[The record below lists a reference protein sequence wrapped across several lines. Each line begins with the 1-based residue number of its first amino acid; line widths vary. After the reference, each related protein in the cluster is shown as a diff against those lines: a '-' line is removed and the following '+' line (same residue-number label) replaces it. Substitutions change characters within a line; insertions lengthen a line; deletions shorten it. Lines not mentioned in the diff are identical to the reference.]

1 MKDIIDL
8 IARMCIACIFI
19 YEAYDITVFMKDN
32 KMSMTE
38 YGLTWNQD
46 LLIIGA
52 IILLYVGGILLLIG
66 YKTSFGALLLLA
78 YWIPLTFIAHSFWN
92 DPEDIKRI
100 QSILFMK
107 NVAIMGGLLM
117 VLVNGSGKYSIKRLL
132 AGFRVPKVN

>member
-8 IARMCIACIFI
+8 LARMCISVIFI

-32 KMSMTE
+32 KASMTE

-52 IILLYVGGILLLIG
+52 IILLYLGGILLLIG

-78 YWIPLTFIAHSFWN
+78 YWIPLTYIAHSFWN
-92 DPEDIKRI
+92 DPQDIKRI

-107 NVAIMGGLLM
+107 NVAIIGGLLM

>member
-19 YEAYDITVFMKDN
+19 YDAYDITVFMKDN
-32 KMSMTE
+32 KLSMTE

>member
-32 KMSMTE
+32 KLSMTE

>member
-32 KMSMTE
+32 KLSMTE

-46 LLIIGA
+46 LLIVGA

-117 VLVNGSGKYSIKRLL
+117 VLVNGSGKFSIKRLL